1 LKVVRELKAEGL
13 VTYGGRVGLR
23 LTEAGRRR
31 VEELNQRHKTLE
43 EFFLLI
49 GVAPEEAFR
58 EAEKLEHVISP
69 EVVRRI
75 EKLNETLKKMRG
87 VLAGD
92 EGV

>member
-58 EAEKLEHVISP
+58 
-69 EVVRRI
+69 
-75 EKLNETLKKMRG
+75 
-87 VLAGD
+87 
-92 EGV
+92 